1 MVYDFICIIFLKG
14 EGEFL
19 YDKVKFVFYDN
30 SVLENIKVENIS
42 QNKSWITAKNQE
54 NTEYRFRVK
63 DIKTIEYSNTENQ
76 IECEQE

>member
-1 MVYDFICIIFLKG
+1 MHNIFKG

-42 QNKSWITAKNQE
+42 QNKSWITAK
-54 NTEYRFRVK
+54 TK
-63 DIKTIEYSNTENQ
+63 KTRSIDLELK
-76 IECEQE
+76 I

>member
-1 MVYDFICIIFLKG
+1 M
-14 EGEFL
+14 
-19 YDKVKFVFYDN
+19 
-30 SVLENIKVENIS
+30 ENIKVENIS